1 MKIFK
6 RIFTTILLSIFVET
20 NIQADLPYF
29 IDFKFILNNSDAGK
43 KAQKTLKN
51 DLDSG
56 FKNLKQKETKIL
68 EEEKKIIQQK
78 KILSQEDYKT
88 QVKTLRNKVSSL
100 QKERNNLVDKVS
112 KQRAKARNELL
123 KNLNPIIKEFMQDKN
138 IRMVLDKKSLLLA
151 DENLDITKEILVR
164 LNKKLKNIK
173 LN

>member
-123 KNLNPIIKEFMQDKN
+123 KNLNPIIKEFMQEKN

>member
-56 FKNLKQKETKIL
+56 FKNLEQKENKIL

-78 KILSQEDYKT
+78 KSCHRK
-88 QVKTLRNKVSSL
+88 
-100 QKERNNLVDKVS
+100 
-112 KQRAKARNELL
+112 
-123 KNLNPIIKEFMQDKN
+123 IIKHK
-138 IRMVLDKKSLLLA
+138 
-151 DENLDITKEILVR
+151 
-164 LNKKLKNIK
+164 
-173 LN
+173 

>member
-56 FKNLKQKETKIL
+56 FKNLKQKKTKIL

-123 KNLNPIIKEFMQDKN
+123 KNLNPIIKEFMQEKN